1 MTFWL
6 VTTGVSIG
14 FGWIAS
20 RVCQRAWLA
29 VAIAALLGA
38 LLAPW
43 LGLRFVW
50 DVTGHRDAQN
60 GLAFLIGPLVSVP
73 VACIAAYGFLRWRRS
88 RALMSRATG

>member
-6 VTTGVSIG
+6 VTTAISIG
-14 FGWIAS
+14 LGWIAS
-20 RVCQRAWLA
+20 RLCRRAWLA
-29 VAIAALLGA
+29 VLIAALLGG

-50 DVTGHRDAQN
+50 DVTGHRDAQD

-73 VACIAAYGFLRWRRS
+73 VACIAAYCFQRLRRS
-88 RALMSRATG
+88 AGR

>member
-6 VTTGVSIG
+6 VTTAVSIG
-14 FGWIAS
+14 LGWIAS
-20 RVCQRAWLA
+20 RLCRRAWLA
-29 VAIAALLGA
+29 VLIAALLGG

-50 DVTGHRDAQN
+50 DVTGHRDAQD

-73 VACIAAYGFLRWRRS
+73 VACLAACFFQRLRRS
-88 RALMSRATG
+88 ASR